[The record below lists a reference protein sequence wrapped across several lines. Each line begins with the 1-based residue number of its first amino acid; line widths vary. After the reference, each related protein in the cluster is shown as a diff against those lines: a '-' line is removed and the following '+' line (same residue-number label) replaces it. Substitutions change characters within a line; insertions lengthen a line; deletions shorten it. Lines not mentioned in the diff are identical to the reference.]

1 MIPAAGAPAPCWQTA
16 KARTLGIGG
25 AATAASRTKGRPMSG
40 NDDKR
45 AYAALLVGAGLAVA
59 LVAALTAWAAQLR

>member
-1 MIPAAGAPAPCWQTA
+1 
-16 KARTLGIGG
+16 
-25 AATAASRTKGRPMSG
+25 MSG